1 MMKTIWKP
9 GTALVQL
16 GAMLIASVAL
26 CGAQSVAQPVPVE
39 NAVADT
45 NPAVTDTN
53 TKSAPQLQTRN
64 PRYTI
69 RSADTFDINFE
80 LSPEFNQSV
89 TVQPDGFISLKSVGD
104 VYVAGQTVPELTQTL
119 RTSYGKILNDPL
131 ISVVLKD
138 FEKPYFTASGQLNHP
153 GKYELRGNVTLTE
166 AIAMAGGF
174 NGDAKHSQVLLFRRV
189 NDQWLEAKMFNVKQ
203 MMKAGNLGEDPT
215 LRPGDQLFVPKNA
228 LSKIKPF
235 IPNSGVGAYGQ
246 IAP

>member
-1 MMKTIWKP
+1 MMMKMKP
-9 GTALVQL
+9 GTALVQF
-16 GAMLIASVAL
+16 GAMLLASVAL
-26 CGAQSVAQPVPVE
+26 CVAQSAPQPTPVSA
-39 NAVADT
+39 NAT
-45 NPAVTDTN
+45 TDT
-53 TKSAPQLQTRN
+53 KSEPQLQTRN

-69 RSADTFDINFE
+69 RAADTFDVNFE

-89 TVQPDGFISLKSVGD
+89 TVQPDGFITLKSVGD

-119 RTSYGKILNDPL
+119 GTAYGKILNDPL

-189 NDQWLEAKMFNVKQ
+189 NDQWLSAKIFNVKE
-203 MMKAGNLGEDPT
+203 MMKEGKLGEDPT
-215 LRPGDQLFVPKNA
+215 LRPGDQLFVPKNM

>member
-1 MMKTIWKP
+1 MMMKMKP
-9 GTALVQL
+9 GTALVQF
-16 GAMLIASVAL
+16 GAMLLASVAL
-26 CGAQSVAQPVPVE
+26 CVAQSGPQPTPVSA
-39 NAVADT
+39 NAT
-45 NPAVTDTN
+45 TDT
-53 TKSAPQLQTRN
+53 KSEPQLQTRN

-69 RSADTFDINFE
+69 RAADTFDVNFE

-89 TVQPDGFISLKSVGD
+89 TVQPDGFITLKSVGD

-119 RTSYGKILNDPL
+119 RTAYGKILNDPL

-138 FEKPYFTASGQLNHP
+138 FEKPYF
-153 GKYELRGNVTLTE
+153 TLTE

-189 NDQWLEAKMFNVKQ
+189 NDQWLSAKIFNVKE
-203 MMKAGNLGEDPT
+203 MMKEGKLGEDPT
-215 LRPGDQLFVPKNA
+215 LRPGDQLFVPKNM

>member
-1 MMKTIWKP
+1 MMMKMKP
-9 GTALVQL
+9 GTALVQV
-16 GAMLIASVAL
+16 GAMLLASVAL
-26 CGAQSVAQPVPVE
+26 CAAQSAPQPTPVSA
-39 NAVADT
+39 NAT
-45 NPAVTDTN
+45 TDT
-53 TKSAPQLQTRN
+53 KSEPQLQTRN

-69 RSADTFDINFE
+69 RAADTFDVNFE

-89 TVQPDGFISLKSVGD
+89 TVQPDGFITLKSVGD

-119 RTSYGKILNDPL
+119 GTAYGKILNDPL

-166 AIAMAGGF
+166 A
-174 NGDAKHSQVLLFRRV
+174 K
-189 NDQWLEAKMFNVKQ
+189 
-203 MMKAGNLGEDPT
+203 LGEDPT
-215 LRPGDQLFVPKNA
+215 LRPGDQLFVPKNM

>member
-1 MMKTIWKP
+1 MMMKMKP
-9 GTALVQL
+9 GTALIQV
-16 GAMLIASVAL
+16 GAMLLTSVAL
-26 CGAQSVAQPVPVE
+26 CVAQSTPQPTPQPTPVSA
-39 NAVADT
+39 NAT
-45 NPAVTDTN
+45 TDT
-53 TKSAPQLQTRN
+53 KSEPQLQTRN

-69 RSADTFDINFE
+69 RAADTFDVNFE

-89 TVQPDGFISLKSVGD
+89 TVQPDGFITLKSVGD

-119 RTSYGKILNDPL
+119 GTAYGKILNDPL

-189 NDQWLEAKMFNVKQ
+189 NDQWLSAKIFNVKE
-203 MMKAGNLGEDPT
+203 MMKEGKLGEDPT
-215 LRPGDQLFVPKNA
+215 LRPGDQLFVPKNM